1 MSKLPPPAE
10 RPPAPL
16 VTDGLLSWTHAHAG
30 EMTALLAEICA
41 IESPSTD
48 PPAVAALATRL
59 AAEAEALGLVAELVP
74 VTGGGPILR
83 ARWPDAPATAHPV
96 MLLGHLDTVWPLGTV
111 ALRPVRIQEGRLYG
125 PGCYDMKAG
134 LVVALFALRALHAR
148 ELRPPVTLFFTP
160 LEEVD
165 CEPYRAL
172 METEMRAAAAV
183 LDFEPAWPGGAV
195 KTSRK
200 GSGSFTLH
208 ARGRA
213 SHAGADLSR
222 GANAIV
228 ELARQCLHISTLTD
242 PVRGISANVGVIRGG
257 LRANVV
263 PDVAEAEIDVR
274 FLTIPDGHWIEQQL
288 RAIRPHDPQVK
299 LTLSGGLHYPPLERS
314 EAVQGVYA
322 QASEVA
328 AALGLPLS
336 EVASGGASEASFAG
350 ALGRPTLDGLGGDG
364 DGAHAE
370 DEHVLLSSL
379 PERAALAAGLIARL
393 AGL

>member
-1 MSKLPPPAE
+1 M
-10 RPPAPL
+10 
-16 VTDGLLSWTHAHAG
+16 SWTLDHGA

-59 AAEAEALGLVAELVP
+59 AADAEAVGLVPELVP

-83 ARWPDAPATAHPV
+83 ARGPQGTAGGPPPV
-96 MLLGHLDTVWPLGTV
+96 MLLGHLDTVWPLGTL
-111 ALRPVRIQEGRLYG
+111 AARPVRIEDGRLYG

-134 LVVALFALRALHAR
+134 LVVALFALRALQAQG
-148 ELRPPVTLFFTP
+148 LRPPVTVFFTP

-165 CEPYRAL
+165 CDPYRAL
-172 METEMRAAAAV
+172 MEAEMTAAAAV

-200 GSGSFTLH
+200 GSGAFTLH
-208 ARGRA
+208 AHGRA
-213 SHAGADLSR
+213 SHAGADLAR
-222 GANAIV
+222 GANAIL
-228 ELARQCLHISTLTD
+228 ELARQCLHVSKLTD
-242 PVRGISANVGVIRGG
+242 PVRGVSANVGVIRGG
-257 LRANVV
+257 LRSNVV
-263 PDVAEAEIDVR
+263 PDLAEAEIDVR
-274 FLTIPDGHWIEQQL
+274 FLKVEDGHWIEKQL
-288 RAIRPHDPQVK
+288 RALRPEDPQVK

-314 EAVQGVYA
+314 AAVISVYEKAA
-322 QASEVA
+322 QVASE
-328 AALGLPLS
+328 LGLPLS

-370 DEHVLLSSL
+370 DEHVILKSL